1 MKRIGI
7 LAALVAGSLTLGGCG
22 FTGLY
27 GVSLPGGADLGNHP
41 YDVTAYFS
49 DVLDLVPQSA
59 VKVND
64 VPVGKVTHISLAD
77 CPVAGS
83 TTRKQWCAKV
93 TLAVN
98 GSVDLPSNSHA
109 EVKQTSLLGEKYV
122 ALEAPAPGTDA
133 STRLHNGSQ
142 IPFDLTTSAPEV
154 EQVLGALS
162 LLLNDGGLTQ
172 IQNIAKELND
182 ALDSPQR
189 VNALRDLVSA
199 GGPLQT
205 FLGTLDNQKNEIT
218 TALDNINTLAAT
230 LNQQK
235 KVITDALDTYP
246 AALKILAQERGQLV
260 TLLSSLAN
268 LGTVATRV
276 IGATQQDLVASLK
289 SLDPVV
295 TRLAAAGS
303 NLPNALKIMLT
314 FPFPLGTTRTLVKGD
329 YANLDAVLNLSAP
342 EQLCG
347 LLPSKLGCAKTA
359 GGASAQGKQ
368 VSGTAQG
375 PSSLPPMLIGAG
387 G

>member
-1 MKRIGI
+1 MKRIRI
-7 LAALVAGSLTLGGCG
+7 LAALAAGSLTLGGCG

-64 VPVGKVTHISLAD
+64 VPVGKVTHISLTD
-77 CPVAGS
+77 CPSSAG
-83 TTRKQWCAKV
+83 KQWCAKV

-98 GSVDLPSNSHA
+98 GSVDMPSNSHA

-122 ALEAPAPGTDA
+122 AIEAPPPGTDA

-142 IPFDLTTSAPEV
+142 IPFDDTTSAPEV

-162 LLLNDGGLTQ
+162 LLLNDGGLSQ
-172 IQNIAKELND
+172 IQTIAKELNQ
-182 ALDSPQR
+182 ALGTQQR
-189 VNALRDLVSA
+189 QQALRDLISKN
-199 GGPLQT
+199 GPLQT
-205 FLGTLDNQKNEIT
+205 FLGTLDQQKNEIT

-260 TLLSSLAN
+260 TLLSSLSN

-276 IGATQQDLVASLK
+276 INATQQDLVASLK

-295 TRLAAAGS
+295 TRLAESGA
-303 NLPNALKIMLT
+303 NLPKSLRIALS

-329 YANLDAVLNLSAP
+329 YANLDAVFNLNLGD
-342 EQLCG
+342 QLCG
-347 LLPSKLGCAKTA
+347 ILQVGCTP
-359 GGASAQGKQ
+359 GASGTTQSGKKLA
-368 VSGTAQG
+368 SGSQ
-375 PSSLPPMLIGAG
+375 SLPPTLIGSG